1 MAPTLVGVGGGGD
14 EAARRQR
21 AQACCSRD
29 QISAIEFHNVQA
41 PGSVLM
47 RATAWM
53 PDIATSQT
61 VNFQFTIRR

>member
-14 EAARRQR
+14 EAARRQC

-29 QISAIEFHNVQA
+29 QISAIEFHDVQA

-47 RATAWM
+47 CTTAWI
-53 PDIATSQT
+53 PGIATSQT
-61 VNFQFTIRR
+61 ENFQWTIRR

>member
-1 MAPTLVGVGGGGD
+1 MAPTLVGVSGGGD

-41 PGSVLM
+41 PEVC
-47 RATAWM
+47 
-53 PDIATSQT
+53 
-61 VNFQFTIRR
+61 

>member
-29 QISAIEFHNVQA
+29 QISAIEFHDVQA
-41 PGSVLM
+41 PRSVLM
-47 RATAWM
+47 CATAWI

-61 VNFQFTIRR
+61 ENFQWTIRR